1 MRRWLFLLEKS
12 VGEGETVMHTV
23 TPCLCFSV
31 CVCFVLAF
39 VIFLFHVFLC
49 VSMCFVSTEL
59 WLSLGKNL
67 QQEERERP

>member
-1 MRRWLFLLEKS
+1 MAFP
-12 VGEGETVMHTV
+12 VGKICRGGRDRDAYSDPMFV
-23 TPCLCFSV
+23 FF
-31 CVCFVLAF
+31 CVCLFCVSICDFFVSCF
-39 VIFLFHVFLC
+39 FC